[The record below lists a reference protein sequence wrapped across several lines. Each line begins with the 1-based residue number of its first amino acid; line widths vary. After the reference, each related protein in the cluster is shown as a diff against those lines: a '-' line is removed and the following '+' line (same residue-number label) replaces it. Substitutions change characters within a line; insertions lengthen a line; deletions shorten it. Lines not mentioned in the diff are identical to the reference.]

1 MSAIARPE
9 SGHGVIIVMGVAGA
23 GKSTYG
29 AALAATKGAAFIEGD
44 VHHSEKARAK
54 MAAGQALDD
63 ADRWPWLDRIADAIA
78 LARAAGPVVA
88 TCSALRRAY
97 RDVLR
102 ARLGAGLRFVFLHA
116 ERDELARRLTARRGH
131 FMGVEMLAGQLATL
145 EPPHDEEDVAWVA
158 SLA

>member
-1 MSAIARPE
+1 
-9 SGHGVIIVMGVAGA
+9 VIIVMGVAGA

-29 AALAATKGAAFIEGD
+29 AALAATMGATFIEGD
-44 VHHSEKARAK
+44 AHHSEAARAK

-97 RDVLR
+97 RDALR
-102 ARLGAGLRFVFLHA
+102 ARLSADLRFVFLHA
-116 ERDELARRLTARRGH
+116 ARDELARRLTARRGH
-131 FMGVEMLAGQLATL
+131 FMGVGMLAGQLATL
-145 EPPHDEEDVAWVA
+145 ELPHGEDDVAWVA
-158 SLA
+158 APTGEDDEASRRAG